1 MKLLLATGNEGKKAE
16 IARFLDGIPVE
27 LLTLKD
33 FPDFVPAEETE
44 ETFVGNARLKARA
57 GFEQT
62 GLWTLADDS
71 GICVDALDGAP
82 GVRSARYW
90 GGDGSDAANNAGL
103 LAALAGVSE
112 QERGARFV
120 CVLVLD
126 TGEGEQVF
134 EGTCTGRILEA
145 EKGPNGFGYDP
156 LFFDPELGK
165 SFGEIPYEEKMARSH
180 RGRAL
185 AAFQAWMKERLSG

>member
-16 IARFLDGIPVE
+16 IAKYLDGLSVE

-33 FPDFVPAEETE
+33 FPDFVPAKETE
-44 ETFVGNARLKARA
+44 DTFVGNARLKARA
-57 GFEQT
+57 GVEQT

-90 GGDGSDAANNAGL
+90 PGDGSDAANNAGL
-103 LAALAGVSE
+103 LEAIKDVPE
-112 QERGARFV
+112 KKRGARFV
-120 CVLVLD
+120 CVLVLAHD
-126 TGEGEQVF
+126 GKEEVF
-134 EGTCTGRILEA
+134 EGACEGRILEA
-145 EKGPNGFGYDP
+145 ERGPNGFGYDP
-156 LFFDPELGK
+156 LFFDPEIGK
-165 SFGEIPYEEKMARSH
+165 SFGEIPYEQKMARSH

-185 AAFQAWMKERLSG
+185 AKFQAWMKSKLAG

>member
-16 IARFLDGIPVE
+16 IARFLDGLPVE

-90 GGDGSDAANNAGL
+90 DGDGSDAANNAGL
-103 LAALAGVSE
+103 LAALKGVPE
-112 QERGARFV
+112 EKRGARFV
-120 CVLVLD
+120 CVLVLE

-134 EGTCTGRILEA
+134 EGTCAGRILEA
-145 EKGPNGFGYDP
+145 ERGPNGFGYDP
-156 LFFDPELGK
+156 LFFDLELGK

-185 AAFQAWMKERLSG
+185 AAFQAWMKERLAE